1 MDTVETRN
9 HASRQDLDREDEES
23 QPYLTSSEEEQQGES
38 NGEVKDDR
46 RTNLSRTQSTASIA
60 ETLSPVREFFFV
72 ACIVLIQFLTQ
83 AGLGQT
89 LSILHVIG
97 DHYHITNP
105 GTLSW
110 LIAGYSLTIGSF
122 ILLSGRFGDVF
133 GYKKMVMIG
142 YCWFALWSVIA
153 GLAVYSNH
161 VLFIFARVFQG
172 IGPSICL
179 PNGLAILGASYA
191 PGKKKAMMFALFGA
205 AAPGGSIVGAL
216 FASIFNLVW
225 WPWTF
230 WSFAITLLVTAL
242 VGSYA
247 IPDPPRKTSDNEHM
261 TMRERMIQL
270 DILGGSVGVTAL
282 ILVNFAW
289 NQSGVVGWKEPY
301 VYVCLIVGLLLFP
314 VFFYIEKKASA
325 PLIPFEALSSDVAF
339 VLACVACGWACF
351 GIWVYYIWQIV
362 EVLRG
367 VSPLLATAYI
377 CPVAVSGACASIA
390 TGYLL
395 GRLKPA
401 WVMTIALTMF
411 TIGTILIATCPVDQI
426 YWAQIFVCTV
436 VIPWGMDMSFPAA
449 TLILSNA
456 VKKEHQGIA
465 ASLVNTV
472 VNYSISLGLGFA
484 GTIEGRVNNGGQT
497 PSDTLKGY
505 RGALY
510 FAIGLAG
517 LGIAVSVSFLIKSY
531 AHEGRQKR
539 EEVEKD

>member
-1 MDTVETRN
+1 MDTVQTRD
-9 HASRQDLDREDEES
+9 HAREDEES
-23 QPYLTSSEEEQQGES
+23 QPYLTTSEEEQENTSGE
-38 NGEVKDDR
+38 GEER
-46 RTNLSRTQSTASIA
+46 RSETDLSRTASTASIA
-60 ETLSPVREFFFV
+60 EQLSPVREFFFV

-83 AGLGQT
+83 CGLGQS

-179 PNGLAILGASYA
+179 PNGLAILGASYS
-191 PGKKKAMMFALFGA
+191 PGRKKAMMFALFGA

-216 FASIFNLVW
+216 FAGIFNLVW

-230 WSFAITLLVTAL
+230 WSFAITLSITAV

-247 IPDPPRKTSDNEHM
+247 IPDPPRKVSHHLTF
-261 TMRERMIQL
+261 RERMIQL

-301 VYVCLIVGLLLFP
+301 VYVCLIIGVILFP
-314 VFFYIEKKASA
+314 IFFYIEKKASA

-339 VLACVACGWACF
+339 VLACVACGWATF
-351 GIWVYYIWQIV
+351 GIWIYYIWQIL
-362 EVLRG
+362 ETLRG
-367 VSPLLATAYI
+367 TSPLLTTAYL
-377 CPVAVSGACASIA
+377 CPVAVSGACASIM

-426 YWAQIFVCTV
+426 YWAQIFVCTII
-436 VIPWGMDMSFPAA
+436 IPWGMDMSFPAA

-472 VNYSISLGLGFA
+472 VNYSISLSLGFA
-484 GTIEGRVNNGGQT
+484 GTIESHVNNGGQT
-497 PSDTLKGY
+497 PSDTLQGY

-510 FAIGLAG
+510 FAIGLSG
-517 LGIAVSVSFLIKSY
+517 IGIAVSVSFLIKSY
-531 AHEGRQKR
+531 VQEGREKR
-539 EEVEKD
+539 EQGEKE